1 MPDKENMTLKTLD
14 SGVEQET
21 IEQHDI
27 DSFSVKEQKKLPKIS
42 TDYLAYRRMGM
53 AALFIVFVLF
63 GGWSSVAPLQSSA
76 VAVGEV
82 VVTSNNKVVE
92 HLEGGIVDEIL
103 VSEGQSVKQGDVL
116 LKLSDTNSRAELRV
130 AQARL
135 NELLG
140 TEARL
145 IAERM
150 FSDKIVFPGA
160 LLEQKKNNKQIQ
172 EVVDGQVDVFVARR
186 DALQGELVIYGQRKE
201 ALSEQILGLKTVISN
216 LEARIASFESEVKD
230 WEALYKAQFADKSR
244 LQEMKRSLARLR
256 GEKGSYQS
264 EIAQL
269 KVQIAETQSQVILRK
284 QQFGEKVVSEL
295 RNVQA
300 EKVDVQ
306 TRLVALKDRLSRVD
320 IIAPVAGRVNGLS
333 VYTIGEV
340 VAPGEQLMQIV
351 PNSTNYA
358 IKAKVMVT
366 DIDKVNPGLIADV
379 RFSAFNTQITH
390 VIEGEVIHVSADKF
404 TDQSSGFEYFEAK
417 VQLTDAGYKQ
427 MKDDNIFL
435 LPGMPAEVMIKTGER
450 TLLGYFVK
458 PFTNMFARSFNE
470 E

>member
-1 MPDKENMTLKTLD
+1 MPDKESATLKTLD

-53 AALFIVFVLF
+53 AAIFIVFVLF
-63 GGWSSVAPLQSSA
+63 GGWASLAPLQSSA

-82 VVTSNNKVVE
+82 IVTSNNKVVE
-92 HLEGGIVDEIL
+92 HFEGGIVDEIL

-116 LKLSDTNSRAELRV
+116 LKLSDTNSRAELRI

-135 NELLG
+135 NELMG

-145 IAERM
+145 IAERA
-150 FSDKIVFPGA
+150 FSDHIVFPDA
-160 LLEQKKNNKQIQ
+160 LLQQKDNKQIQ
-172 EVVDGQVDVFVARR
+172 EVVDGQIDVFVARKE
-186 DALQGELVIYGQRKE
+186 ALQGELVIYGQRKE
-201 ALSEQILGLKTVISN
+201 ALNEQILGLHTVVSN

-230 WEALYKAQFADKSR
+230 WEALYKAQFADKIR
-244 LQEMKRSLARLR
+244 LQEMKRSLSRLR

-295 RNVQA
+295 RNIQA

-306 TRLVALKDRLSRVD
+306 TRLVALKDRLSRVA
-320 IIAPVAGRVNGLS
+320 IIAPVTGRVNGLS

-351 PNSTNYA
+351 PKSTSYA

-366 DIDKVNPGLIADV
+366 DIDNVSPGLIADV

-390 VIEGEVIHVSADKF
+390 VIEGEVVHVSADKF

-435 LPGMPAEVMIKTGER
+435 LSGMPAEVMIKTGER